1 MSNAFTKN
9 ELRGLIEA
17 FNDIPEY
24 RKNLLNVEH
33 ILRDIIVIAVCG
45 VIAGADGPTAIFQWA
60 EIHQEQLTRILKLKF
75 GIPSKDTIRRT
86 LQAIQPEAFQK
97 CFLEWVDRFRAANE
111 CKKEHI
117 AIDGKTLRRS
127 HDAKNNLGPLHI
139 VSAFSTEHGISLG
152 QLRTAAKS
160 NEITAIPE
168 LLDSLALEGSVISID
183 AQGTQVKIADKIIAK
198 KAGYVLAVKES
209 RPKLLNAI
217 KALFADVSPCSKR
230 VSAFVETETS
240 HGRTEHREYRQ
251 ATVPPEF
258 FQKKR
263 WAGLKTVGMVTR
275 TRTDAKG
282 KTETETRHFI
292 STERRNGADFA
303 RYVRRHWGIE
313 NSLHWVLDMTFRE
326 DESRVRDR
334 NVADNLSW
342 IRRFTIT
349 LLKRHP
355 GKQSL
360 VGKRRMAGW
369 SFDFLMELIL
379 GIQQT
384 PENTEK

>member
-1 MSNAFTKN
+1 MSNAFSQN

-24 RKNLLNVEH
+24 RKNLLNVDH
-33 ILRDIIVIAVCG
+33 TLRDIIVIAVCG
-45 VIAGADGPTAIFQWA
+45 VIAGADGPTAIYEWA
-60 EIHQEQLTRILKLKF
+60 EIHQDQLTRILKLKF

-86 LQAIQPEAFQK
+86 LQAINPEAFQK
-97 CFLEWVDRFRAANE
+97 CFLEWVDIFRAANQCE
-111 CKKEHI
+111 KEHI

-127 HDAKNNLGPLHI
+127 HDTKNLLGPLHI
-139 VSAFSTEHGISLG
+139 VSAYSTELGISLG

-168 LLDSLALEGSVISID
+168 LLDSLTAEGAVFTID
-183 AQGTQVKIADKIIAK
+183 AQGTQVKIAEKIVTK

-217 KALFADVSPCSKR
+217 KVFFANVNPDSKR
-230 VSAFVETETS
+230 VSVFVETETS
-240 HGRTEHREYRQ
+240 HGRTERREYRQ
-251 ATVPPEF
+251 ATVPPDF
-258 FQKKR
+258 FEAKR

-275 TRTDAKG
+275 TRTNKKG
-282 KTETETRHFI
+282 ETTTETRHYI
-292 STERRNGADFA
+292 SSERRNGADFA
-303 RYVRRHWGIE
+303 RYVRRHWDIE

-355 GKQSL
+355 SKHSL

-384 PENTEK
+384 PQNTEK